1 LTQVPLHASWFV
13 LHCEFVVPVPLAQ
26 PAMRISAVR
35 KAVASDGKRGL
46 RSFMIDSFGEDF
58 PG

>member
-1 LTQVPLHASWFV
+1 LL
-13 LHCEFVVPVPLAQ
+13 LHCELTVEVPLAQ
-26 PAMRISAVR
+26 PASRISAER